1 MYKIDYKIQIIP
13 TPYRNYFIDGDNN
26 IVIFDNYYENNNK
39 QLVFDVFMIGQLFCL
54 SYNINNY
61 KNFENSLKE
70 KFKEYSFD
78 NYKFKGYICD
88 NYKIEDSHW
97 RIKKFEDF
105 IKGNQNNNTNLVVV
119 GEHELNNLI
128 IKLKDFLL
136 ENKLIK
142 GEDEID
148 K

>member
-70 KFKEYSFD
+70 KFK
-78 NYKFKGYICD
+78 GYEFNNCKKV
-88 NYKIEDSHW
+88 NTSW
-97 RIKKFEDF
+97 RIDKFETF
-105 IKGNQNNNTNLVVV
+105 IKENQNNNTNLVIF
-119 GEHELNNLI
+119 GETNLHNLI
-128 IKLKDFLL
+128 IELKDFLL

-142 GEDEID
+142 GEKEND